1 MVHSV
6 TVCCRVLFKFP
17 RKAKRTCLSLCLF
30 ASIFEALLVFFFSL
44 QSRYQ
49 QDNEKKKITHCFALL
64 NILSLYCKSKYPN
77 GSFCM
82 PIQLTDVVSNYI
94 CLVSEGGYDGSCV
107 QCSLGKIGAL

>member
-49 QDNEKKKITHCFALL
+49 QDNEKKNHSLFCATQYIVTILQVKISQWKLL
-64 NILSLYCKSKYPN
+64 YAHTIN
-77 GSFCM
+77 
-82 PIQLTDVVSNYI
+82 
-94 CLVSEGGYDGSCV
+94 
-107 QCSLGKIGAL
+107 

>member
-49 QDNEKKKITHCFALL
+49 QDNEKKKSLTVLRYSIYCHYIASQ
-64 NILSLYCKSKYPN
+64 NIPMEAFVCPYN
-77 GSFCM
+77 
-82 PIQLTDVVSNYI
+82 
-94 CLVSEGGYDGSCV
+94 
-107 QCSLGKIGAL
+107 